1 MACDSLGFQFMDA
14 RSNFQ
19 TLKLTSAQRP
29 PSTFGHV
36 GLEEKVEGGH
46 REEEKVEG
54 GRREEEEG
62 GGGGGGGSCGR
73 DPQDPAADPGVGEGT
88 EPREA

>member
-19 TLKLTSAQRP
+19 ALKLTSAQRP
-29 PSTFGHV
+29 PSTVGHV
-36 GLEEKVEGGH
+36 GL
-46 REEEKVEG
+46 EEKVEG